1 MARRR
6 SRKKRKVMRIDDLLV
21 AAKVISESE
30 LKNLKART
38 TATKKLEQL
47 VIEEGL
53 LSEIQ
58 LMELLSKEMAIPI
71 VDLYS
76 YSFSQ
81 KVLKLVSKKFAQ
93 ERALIPLSKK
103 DSRLKVAMADP
114 LDYSATTELRL
125 LTGLQIKPVFAT
137 RASINLA
144 IAKNFTTDANLE
156 EWMLEEQ
163 QVAVPQTGAI
173 LSQTEDAP
181 IIKLVNA
188 ILENA
193 VDQQASDIHFDPQ
206 ETELV
211 VRVRVDGELVE
222 ERRLPKNIQN
232 PILSRIKIIS
242 SLDITENRLPQ
253 DGRAKITV
261 GQKRVDLRVSFLPTV
276 FGEKVVIRVL
286 EMSANLKRLRNM
298 NFSTATLNQYERLI
312 QQPHG
317 LLLITG
323 PTGSGK
329 SSTLYAS
336 LGELNHPNVNI
347 ITVEDPV
354 EYQLVG
360 INQVQVNSQI
370 GLTFAAGLRS
380 ILRQDPDIV
389 MLGEIRDT
397 ETAEMA
403 VRASMTGH
411 LVLSTLHT
419 NDAIGSV
426 NRLTDMGVDPFL
438 VSTSLSG
445 VVAQRLLRTI
455 CLNCKKE
462 VPASQEDQTF
472 LQKHHLSAS
481 VLYEGAGCPTCGM
494 TGYKGR
500 MAIHELF
507 VITPEIRTLI
517 TQEAEKDELV
527 ESARRAKMTS
537 LLEDGLAKAI
547 AGYTTIKEVLRVAT
561 SE

>member
-1 MARRR
+1 MAKRR
-6 SRKKRKVMRIDDLLV
+6 SRKSKKTMRIDELLV
-21 AAKVISESE
+21 AAKIISESE
-30 LKNLKART
+30 LQRLKERT
-38 TATKKLEQL
+38 TPTKKLEHL

-53 LSEIQ
+53 LSEMQ
-58 LMELLSKEMAIPI
+58 LMTLLSKELDIPI

-76 YSFSQ
+76 YTFSQ
-81 KVLKLVSKKFAQ
+81 KVLKLVNKKFAQ
-93 ERALIPLSKK
+93 EKALIPLSKK

-156 EWMLEEQ
+156 EWMMEEQ
-163 QVAVPQTGAI
+163 QVPLPQTSSMSA
-173 LSQTEDAP
+173 TEDAP

-211 VRVRVDGELVE
+211 IRIRVDGELVE

-298 NFSTATLNQYERLI
+298 NFSETTLSQYEKLI
-312 QQPHG
+312 KQPHG
-317 LLLITG
+317 LVLITG

-336 LGELNHPNVNI
+336 LGELNQPNVNI

-354 EYQLVG
+354 EYQLTG

-397 ETAEMA
+397 ETAEMS

-438 VSTSLSG
+438 VATSLSG
-445 VVAQRLLRTI
+445 VVAQRLLRTL
-455 CLNCKKE
+455 CVNCKRE
-462 VPASQEDQTF
+462 VPISREDQEF
-472 LQKHHLSAS
+472 LLQHQLATST
-481 VLYEGAGCPTCGM
+481 LFEGVGCPTCSM

-507 VITPEIRTLI
+507 VVTPEIRSLI
-517 TQEAEKDELV
+517 TQEAEKEELV
-527 ESARRAKMTS
+527 ALAKKADMTS

-547 AGYTTIKEVLRVAT
+547 AGFTTIKEVLRVAT
-561 SE
+561 TE